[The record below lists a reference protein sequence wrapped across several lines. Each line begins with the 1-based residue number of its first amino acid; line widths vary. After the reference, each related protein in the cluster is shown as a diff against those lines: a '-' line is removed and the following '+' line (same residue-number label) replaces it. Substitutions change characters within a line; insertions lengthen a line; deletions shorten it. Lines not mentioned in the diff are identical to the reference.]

1 MLIKPMKQSQPSA
14 DGRQPRFS
22 ADNHRNRGK
31 RPSVEVFNRILSR
44 VFLLT
49 IAVSFAPANVSAQ
62 NDLRI
67 KNICRLKGQEE
78 NTLQGL
84 GLVVGLKGTGDGGD
98 SKPGIRALSQVIQKM
113 GGQVA
118 ADIQGRLLEK
128 EMANAK
134 NVALVFV
141 EVTVPPSGAQPGDKL
156 SCKVSAISAKSLEG
170 GNLMLTHL
178 LGPRAD
184 RPVVYGLASGP
195 IVIDSPKVPT
205 SGKIVDGCKM
215 ELAVVNEFIANNKIS
230 LIVDP
235 DHRSIATSQ
244 NIEDSINEYQSSVE
258 STSSINSN
266 SNPNRYGKAEKNKT
280 AKAIDQTTIEVTI
293 PGIYKEYPIQF
304 VSLVLDLKLLNLE
317 NKKRVYIDER
327 EGVLIIGEEVS
338 IAPVAISHKNLTI
351 SARGPA
357 KPKGNFVS
365 MSSKDGDAER
375 PTLKNLTDALNVLAV
390 PPADQIS
397 IIKALKKDGLLFG
410 ELIIE

>member
-1 MLIKPMKQSQPSA
+1 
-14 DGRQPRFS
+14 
-22 ADNHRNRGK
+22 
-31 RPSVEVFNRILSR
+31 
-44 VFLLT
+44 
-49 IAVSFAPANVSAQ
+49 
-62 NDLRI
+62 
-67 KNICRLKGQEE
+67 
-78 NTLQGL
+78 
-84 GLVVGLKGTGDGGD
+84 
-98 SKPGIRALSQVIQKM
+98 M

-118 ADIQGRLLEK
+118 SDIQGRILEK

-215 ELAVVNEFIANNKIS
+215 ELAVVNEFMAGNKIS

-244 NIEDSINEYQSSVE
+244 NIEDSINEYQSSVD
-258 STSSINSN
+258 STSSIKSN
-266 SNPNRYGKAEKNKT
+266 SNNYGKAEKSK
-280 AKAIDQTTIEVTI
+280 AARAIDQTTIEVTI
-293 PGIYKEYPIQF
+293 PGLYKEYPVQF
-304 VSLVLDLKLLNLE
+304 VSLVLDLKLLNLQ

-357 KPKGNFVS
+357 KPTGSFVS

-390 PPADQIS
+390 PTADQIS

-410 ELIIE
+410 ELIVEYVG

>member
-1 MLIKPMKQSQPSA
+1 M
-14 DGRQPRFS
+14 
-22 ADNHRNRGK
+22 
-31 RPSVEVFNRILSR
+31 EVFNRILSR
-44 VFLLT
+44 VFLFSL
-49 IAVSFAPANVSAQ
+49 AVSFVPANVNAQ

-67 KNICRLKGQEE
+67 KDICRLKGQEE

-98 SKPGIRALSQVIQKM
+98 IKPMIRALSRVMQNM

-118 ADIQGRLLEK
+118 SDIQGRLLEK

-156 SCKVSAISAKSLEG
+156 SCKVSAIGAKSLEG

-215 ELAVVNEFIANNKIS
+215 ELAVVNEFIAGNKIS

-258 STSSINSN
+258 STSTKSN
-266 SNPNRYGKAEKNKT
+266 ANNYGKAEKNKT
-280 AKAIDQTTIEVTI
+280 ARAIDQTTIEVTI
-293 PGIYKEYPIQF
+293 PGIYKEYPVQF
-304 VSLVLDLKLLNLE
+304 VSLVLDLKLLNLQ

-357 KPKGNFVS
+357 KPKGSFVS

-390 PPADQIS
+390 PTADQIS

-410 ELIIE
+410 ELVIE

>member
-1 MLIKPMKQSQPSA
+1 M
-14 DGRQPRFS
+14 
-22 ADNHRNRGK
+22 
-31 RPSVEVFNRILSR
+31 EVFNRTKKSILI
-44 VFLLT
+44 VAIIL
-49 IAVSFAPANVSAQ
+49 FAISIMSNATQAQ

-67 KNICRLKGQEE
+67 KDICRLKGQEE

-98 SKPGIRALSQVIQKM
+98 IKPMVRALTRSMQLM
-113 GGQVA
+113 GGQISS
-118 ADIQGRLLEK
+118 DIQGRLIEK

-141 EVTVPPSGAQPGDKL
+141 EVTIPPSGAQQGDKL

-184 RPVVYGLASGP
+184 RPVVFALASGP

-205 SGKIVDGCKM
+205 SGKIIDGCKM
-215 ELAVVNEFIANNKIS
+215 ELTVANEFISGNKIS

-235 DHRSIATSQ
+235 DHRSIATAQ
-244 NIEDSINEYQSSVE
+244 NIEDSINDYQSSIE
-258 STSSINSN
+258 GSSLSNTSGQYAKTAN
-266 SNPNRYGKAEKNKT
+266 KA
-280 AKAIDQTTIEVTI
+280 AKAIDQTTIEVII
-293 PGIYKEYPIQF
+293 PSAYKDRPVQF
-304 VSLVLDLKLLNLE
+304 VHLVLDLKLLNLH
-317 NKKRVYIDER
+317 NKKRVFIDER
-327 EGVLIIGEEVS
+327 EGVLIIGDDVT

-351 SARGPA
+351 STRGA
-357 KPKGNFVS
+357 STGSFVAV
-365 MSSKDGDAER
+365 SSQDGKTPR

-390 PPADQIS
+390 PTADQIS
-397 IIKALKKDGLLFG
+397 IIKALKKQGNLYG

>member
-1 MLIKPMKQSQPSA
+1 
-14 DGRQPRFS
+14 
-22 ADNHRNRGK
+22 
-31 RPSVEVFNRILSR
+31 VEGFNRTTVFRLIL
-44 VFLLT
+44 VA
-49 IAVSFAPANVSAQ
+49 IAVVQSAVFPRQSLAQ

-67 KNICRLKGQEE
+67 KDICRLKGQEE

-98 SKPGIRALSQVIQKM
+98 IKPTVRALTRSMQTL
-113 GGQVA
+113 GGQIA
-118 ADIQGRLLEK
+118 SDIQGKLIEK
-128 EMANAK
+128 EMSNAK

-141 EVTVPPSGAQPGDKL
+141 EVTIPSSGAQQGDRL

-184 RPVVYGLASGP
+184 RPVVYALANGP

-205 SGKIVDGCKM
+205 AGKIVDGCKM
-215 ELAVVNEFIANNKIS
+215 EYTVANEFISGNKIT

-235 DHRSIATSQ
+235 DHRSINTSQ
-244 NIEDSINEYQSSVE
+244 NIEFKINESQNSLDESS
-258 STSSINSN
+258 SSQ
-266 SNPNRYGKAEKNKT
+266 NPSSSYAKSENKKI

-293 PGIYKEYPIQF
+293 PSAYKDEPVSF
-304 VSLVLDLKLLNLE
+304 VSLVLDLKLLNLH

-327 EGVLIIGEEVS
+327 EGVLIVGDDVT

-351 SARGPA
+351 TAQGA
-357 KPKGNFVS
+357 GGGGGNKGSFVS
-365 MSSKDGDAER
+365 LSSQDGTNLR

-390 PPADQIS
+390 PTADQIS
-397 IIKALKKDGLLFG
+397 IIKALKKQGNLYG
-410 ELIIE
+410 ELVIE

>member
-1 MLIKPMKQSQPSA
+1 
-14 DGRQPRFS
+14 
-22 ADNHRNRGK
+22 
-31 RPSVEVFNRILSR
+31 VEVFNRVLSR
-44 VFLLT
+44 VFF
-49 IAVSFAPANVSAQ
+49 FATAIGFALGKVNAQ

-67 KNICRLKGQEE
+67 NDICRLKGQEE

-98 SKPGIRALSQVIQKM
+98 IKPMIRALSRVMQNM

-156 SCKVSAISAKSLEG
+156 SCKVSAIGAKSLEG

-205 SGKIVDGCKM
+205 SGKVVDGCKM
-215 ELAVVNEFIANNKIS
+215 ELAVVNEFVAGDKIS

-244 NIEDSINEYQSSVE
+244 NIEDSINEYQSSVD
-258 STSSINSN
+258 STSSTKSN
-266 SNPNRYGKAEKNKT
+266 SNNYGRVEKNKT
-280 AKAIDQTTIEVTI
+280 ARAIDQTTIEVTI
-293 PGIYKEYPIQF
+293 PSIYKQYPLQF
-304 VSLVLDLKLLNLE
+304 VSLVLDLKLLNLQ

-351 SARGPA
+351 SARGPV
-357 KPKGNFVS
+357 KPKGSFVS

-390 PPADQIS
+390 PTADQIS

-410 ELIIE
+410 ELVIE

>member
-1 MLIKPMKQSQPSA
+1 M
-14 DGRQPRFS
+14 
-22 ADNHRNRGK
+22 
-31 RPSVEVFNRILSR
+31 EVFNRILSR
-44 VFLLT
+44 VFLFSL
-49 IAVSFAPANVSAQ
+49 AVSFSAANVNAQ

-67 KNICRLKGQEE
+67 KDICRLKGQEE

-98 SKPGIRALSQVIQKM
+98 IKPMIRALSRVMQNM

-118 ADIQGRLLEK
+118 SDIQGRLLEK

-156 SCKVSAISAKSLEG
+156 SCKVSAIGAKSLEG

-195 IVIDSPKVPT
+195 IVIDSAKVPT
-205 SGKIVDGCKM
+205 SGKVVDGCKM
-215 ELAVVNEFIANNKIS
+215 ELAVVNEFIAGNKIS

-244 NIEDSINEYQSSVE
+244 NIEDSINEYQSSVD
-258 STSSINSN
+258 STSAKSN
-266 SNPNRYGKAEKNKT
+266 ANNYGKAEKNKT

-293 PGIYKEYPIQF
+293 PGIYKEYPVQF
-304 VSLVLDLKLLNLE
+304 VSLVLDLKLLNLQ

-338 IAPVAISHKNLTI
+338 IAPVAISHKNLNI
-351 SARGPA
+351 SARGPT
-357 KPKGNFVS
+357 KPKGSFVS

-390 PPADQIS
+390 PTADQIS

-410 ELIIE
+410 ELVIE

>member
-1 MLIKPMKQSQPSA
+1 M
-14 DGRQPRFS
+14 
-22 ADNHRNRGK
+22 
-31 RPSVEVFNRILSR
+31 EVFNRKIPSARFVVL
-44 VFLLT
+44 VL
-49 IAVSFAPANVSAQ
+49 IASIFQSGAALAQ

-67 KNICRLKGQEE
+67 KDICRLKGQEE

-84 GLVVGLKGTGDGGD
+84 GLVVGLKGTGDGD
-98 SKPGIRALSQVIQKM
+98 IKPMVRALTRSMQLM
-113 GGQVA
+113 GGQISS
-118 ADIQGRLLEK
+118 DIQGRLIEK

-141 EVTVPPSGAQPGDKL
+141 EVTVPPSGAQQGDKL

-184 RPVVYGLASGP
+184 RPVVFALASGP
-195 IVIDSPKVPT
+195 IVIDSAKVPT

-215 ELAVVNEFIANNKIS
+215 ELTVANEFIAGNKIS

-244 NIEDSINEYQSSVE
+244 NIEDSINDYQSNVE
-258 STSSINSN
+258 GSPITKNSAGAYAK
-266 SNPNRYGKAEKNKT
+266 SDKSKL
-280 AKAIDQTTIEVTI
+280 AKAIDQATIEVTI
-293 PGIYKEYPIQF
+293 PPIYKDHPVPF
-304 VSLVLDLKLLNLE
+304 VSLVLDLKLLNLH
-317 NKKRVYIDER
+317 NKKRVFIDER
-327 EGVLIIGEEVS
+327 EGVLIIGDDVT

-351 SARGPA
+351 STRGGVA
-357 KPKGNFVS
+357 SGGSFVS
-365 MSSKDGDAER
+365 MSSQDGLTPR

-390 PPADQIS
+390 PTADQIS
-397 IIKALKKDGLLFG
+397 IIKALKKQGNLYG

>member
-1 MLIKPMKQSQPSA
+1 M
-14 DGRQPRFS
+14 
-22 ADNHRNRGK
+22 
-31 RPSVEVFNRILSR
+31 EVFNRILSR
-44 VFLLT
+44 VLL
-49 IAVSFAPANVSAQ
+49 VSMVLCLLPSKTNAQ

-67 KNICRLKGQEE
+67 KDICRLKGQEE

-98 SKPGIRALSQVIQKM
+98 IKPTIRVLSQVMQKM
-113 GGQVA
+113 GGQVSS
-118 ADIQGRLLEK
+118 DIQGRLVEK
-128 EMANAK
+128 EMSNAK

-141 EVTVPPSGAQPGDKL
+141 EVTVPPSGAQQGDKL

-170 GNLMLTHL
+170 GNLMLTL
-178 LGPRAD
+178 LFGPRGD

-205 SGKIVDGCKM
+205 SGKVVDGCKM
-215 ELAVVNEFIANNKIS
+215 EMAVVNEFISGNKIS

-244 NIEDSINEYQSSVE
+244 NIEDSINEYQSSVD
-258 STSSINSN
+258 STSSTKSITNN
-266 SNPNRYGKAEKNKT
+266 YGKSEKSKT
-280 AKAIDQTTIEVTI
+280 ARAIDQTTIEVTI
-293 PGIYKEYPIQF
+293 PSFYKDYPVQF
-304 VSLVLDLKLLNLE
+304 VSLVLDLKLLNLQ

-338 IAPVAISHKNLTI
+338 IAPVVISHKNLTI

-357 KPKGNFVS
+357 KPKGSFVS
-365 MSSKDGDAER
+365 MSSKDGDTER

-390 PPADQIS
+390 PTVDQIS

-410 ELIIE
+410 ELIVE

>member
-1 MLIKPMKQSQPSA
+1 MALVATSIMPNTTQ
-14 DGRQPRFS
+14 
-22 ADNHRNRGK
+22 
-31 RPSVEVFNRILSR
+31 
-44 VFLLT
+44 
-49 IAVSFAPANVSAQ
+49 AQ

-67 KNICRLKGQEE
+67 KDICRLKGQEE

-98 SKPGIRALSQVIQKM
+98 IKPMVRALTRSMQLM
-113 GGQVA
+113 GGQVSS
-118 ADIQGRLLEK
+118 DIQGRLIEK
-128 EMANAK
+128 EMSNAK

-141 EVTVPPSGAQPGDKL
+141 EVTIPPSGAQQGDKL

-184 RPVVYGLASGP
+184 RPVVFALASGP

-205 SGKIVDGCKM
+205 SGKIIDGCKM
-215 ELAVVNEFIANNKIS
+215 ELMVTNEFIAGNKIS

-235 DHRSIATSQ
+235 DHRSISTAQ
-244 NIEDSINEYQSSVE
+244 NIEDSINDYQSSVE
-258 STSSINSN
+258 GTSV
-266 SNPNRYGKAEKNKT
+266 SNPAGQYAKASNNKA

-293 PGIYKEYPIQF
+293 PSPYKERPVQF
-304 VSLVLDLKLLNLE
+304 VHLVLDLKLLNLH
-317 NKKRVYIDER
+317 NKKRVFIDER
-327 EGVLIIGEEVS
+327 EGVLIIGDDVT

-351 SARGPA
+351 STRGA
-357 KPKGNFVS
+357 TTGSFVS
-365 MSSKDGDAER
+365 VSSQDGKTPR

-390 PPADQIS
+390 PTADQIS
-397 IIKALKKDGLLFG
+397 IIKALKKQGNLYG

>member
-1 MLIKPMKQSQPSA
+1 M
-14 DGRQPRFS
+14 
-22 ADNHRNRGK
+22 
-31 RPSVEVFNRILSR
+31 RITKASFI
-44 VFLLT
+44 VFL
-49 IAVSFAPANVSAQ
+49 AVFAATFPLQTTFAQ

-67 KNICRLKGQEE
+67 KDICRLKGQEE

-98 SKPGIRALSQVIQKM
+98 IKPTVRALTRSMQLM

-118 ADIQGRLLEK
+118 SDIQGRLIEK

-141 EVTVPPSGAQPGDKL
+141 EVTIPSSGAQQGDRL
-156 SCKVSAISAKSLEG
+156 SCKISAISAKSLEG

-184 RPVVYGLASGP
+184 RPVVYALASGP
-195 IVIDSPKVPT
+195 ITIDSVKLPT

-215 ELAVVNEFIANNKIS
+215 ELTVSNEFIADNKIS

-258 STSSINSN
+258 GNSGLKSSTDKYS
-266 SNPNRYGKAEKNKT
+266 KAEKRI
-280 AKAIDQTTIEVTI
+280 AKAIDQAIIEVAI
-293 PGIYKEYPIQF
+293 PNAYKDHPVPF
-304 VSLVLDLKLLNLE
+304 VSLVLDLPLLNLR
-317 NKKRVYIDER
+317 NKKRVFIDER
-327 EGVLIIGEEVS
+327 EGVLIIGDDVTIS
-338 IAPVAISHKNLTI
+338 PVVISHKNLTI
-351 SARGPA
+351 STRGGA
-357 KPKGNFVS
+357 TSGGSFVS
-365 MSSKDGDAER
+365 LSSQDGKSPR

-390 PPADQIS
+390 PTADQIA
-397 IIKALKKDGLLFG
+397 IIKALKKQGNLYG

>member
-1 MLIKPMKQSQPSA
+1 M
-14 DGRQPRFS
+14 
-22 ADNHRNRGK
+22 
-31 RPSVEVFNRILSR
+31 EVFNRVLSR
-44 VFLLT
+44 VFLFT
-49 IAVSFAPANVSAQ
+49 IAIGFAQGKVVAQ

-67 KNICRLKGQEE
+67 NDICRLKGQEE

-98 SKPGIRALSQVIQKM
+98 IKPMIRALSRVMQNM

-118 ADIQGRLLEK
+118 SDIQGRLIEK

-156 SCKVSAISAKSLEG
+156 SCKVSAIGAKSLEG

-215 ELAVVNEFIANNKIS
+215 ELAVVNEFVAGDKIA

-244 NIEDSINEYQSSVE
+244 NIEDSINEYQSSVD
-258 STSSINSN
+258 STSSTKSTSN
-266 SNPNRYGKAEKNKT
+266 NYGSAEKNKT
-280 AKAIDQTTIEVTI
+280 ARAIDQTTIEVTI
-293 PGIYKEYPIQF
+293 PSIYKAHPLQF
-304 VSLVLDLKLLNLE
+304 VSLVLDLKLLNLQ

-357 KPKGNFVS
+357 KPKGSFVS

-390 PPADQIS
+390 PTADQIS

-410 ELIIE
+410 ELVIE